1 MTDSTNLLDSR
12 ESGNDNSVTEFNWFT
27 IFAKILLMKPRIGIL
42 GATGYTGS
50 VLTKLLM
57 GHPGVEISYLSSE
70 QHAGK
75 YFYDVYPN
83 FFERINLKLK
93 PVDLKDIASS
103 CDVVFCATPNGFA
116 CDFVPKLLNK
126 NNNIKVIDL
135 SADFRLEKSIKFPKK
150 QDLKIV
156 YGLPEIHRAEIKTA
170 NIIANPGC
178 YPTSAILALAPVIK
192 NKIIDLNSIIIDS
205 KSGVSGAGK
214 QLKQELQFCEI
225 NESFA
230 PYNLAGKHR
239 HIPEIELQLRKLS
252 GFAEK
257 FNVIFSPH
265 LLPVTR
271 GILSTIYVNLIGP
284 WRKKLAQNDVYQL
297 YKNYFKNEY
306 FVKVLPENIYANTKN
321 VKHTN
326 FCHITPIKDE
336 RTNRL
341 ILISAIDN
349 MVKGA
354 SGQAV
359 QNMNIILSLKEEV
372 GLDSAGEI
380 P

>member
-1 MTDSTNLLDSR
+1 
-12 ESGNDNSVTEFNWFT
+12 
-27 IFAKILLMKPRIGIL
+27 MKPRVGIL

-50 VLTKLLM
+50 VLTKLLLN
-57 GHPGVEISYLSSE
+57 HSGVEISYLSSE

-75 YFYDVYPN
+75 YFYNVYPN
-83 FFERINLKLK
+83 LYERTDIKLK
-93 PVDLKDIASS
+93 PVDLKDIAKS
-103 CDVVFCATPNGFA
+103 CDLIFCATPNGFA
-116 CDFVPKLLNK
+116 IDFVPKLLNK
-126 NNNIKVIDL
+126 NNNIKIIDL
-135 SADFRLEKSIKFPKK
+135 SADFRLDKMIKLGKK
-150 QDLKIV
+150 QDYKIT
-156 YGLPEIHRAEIKTA
+156 YGLPEVYREEIKTSH
-170 NIIANPGC
+170 IIANPGC
-178 YPTSAILALAPVIK
+178 YPTSAILALVPVIK

-214 QLKQELQFCEI
+214 QLKNELLFCEI

-239 HIPEIELQLRKLS
+239 HIPEIEMQLRKLS

-257 FNVIFSPH
+257 FNVVFSPH
-265 LLPVTR
+265 LLPVSR
-271 GILSTIYVNLIGP
+271 GILSTVYANLTGS
-284 WRKKLAQNDVYQL
+284 WKKRLSQKDLYEL
-297 YKNYFKNEY
+297 YKDFYKDEY
-306 FVKVLPENIYANTKN
+306 FVKVFPETIYANTKN

-341 ILISAIDN
+341 ILVSSIDN

-354 SGQAV
+354 SGQAI
-359 QNMNIILSLKEEV
+359 QNMNIILSLRENI
-372 GLDSAGEI
+372 GLDSTGEI

>member
-1 MTDSTNLLDSR
+1 
-12 ESGNDNSVTEFNWFT
+12 
-27 IFAKILLMKPRIGIL
+27 MKARVGVL
-42 GATGYTGS
+42 GATGYTG
-50 VLTKLLM
+50 VILTKLLLD
-57 GHPGVEISYLSSE
+57 HPEVEINYLSSE

-75 YFYDVYPN
+75 YFYEVYPN
-83 FFERINLKLK
+83 FLGRLEERLK
-93 PVDLKDIASS
+93 PVDLKDISAS
-103 CDVVFCATPNGFA
+103 CDIVFCATPNGFA
-116 CDFVPKLLNK
+116 CEFVPKLLSK

-135 SADFRLEKSIKFPKK
+135 STDFRLKKNIPLGKK
-150 QDLKIV
+150 QDLKIA
-156 YGLPEIHRAEIKTA
+156 YGLPEIRRAEIKTSRV
-170 NIIANPGC
+170 IANPGC
-178 YPTSAILALAPVIK
+178 YPTSAILALAPAIK

-225 NESFA
+225 NESFV

-239 HIPEIELQLRKLS
+239 HIPEIENELRALS

-265 LLPVTR
+265 LLPISR
-271 GILSTIYVNLIGP
+271 GILSTIYVNLAGK
-284 WRKKLAQNDVYQL
+284 WKKSLTQEEIYKLYTDY
-297 YKNYFKNEY
+297 YKNEK
-306 FVKVLPENIYANTKN
+306 FVKVLPGTTYANTKN
-321 VKHTN
+321 VKYTN

-359 QNMNIILSLKEEV
+359 QNMNIMLSLKEET
-372 GLDSAGEI
+372 GLSSIGEI

>member
-1 MTDSTNLLDSR
+1 
-12 ESGNDNSVTEFNWFT
+12 
-27 IFAKILLMKPRIGIL
+27 MKARVGIL
-42 GATGYTGS
+42 GATGYTGII
-50 VLTKLLM
+50 LTKLLLD
-57 GHPGVEISYLSSE
+57 HPEVEISYLSSE

-75 YFYDVYPN
+75 YFYEVYPN
-83 FFERINLKLK
+83 FNRRFDEKLK
-93 PVDLKDIASS
+93 SVDLKSISGS

-126 NNNIKVIDL
+126 NNNIKIIDL
-135 SADFRLEKSIKFPKK
+135 SADFRLEKNIKSGKK
-150 QDLKIV
+150 QDLKIA
-156 YGLPEIHRAEIKTA
+156 YGLPEINRAEIKVSSV
-170 NIIANPGC
+170 IANPGC
-178 YPTSAILALAPVIK
+178 YPTSAILALAPAIK
-192 NKIIDLNSIIIDS
+192 NKLIDLNSIIIDS

-214 QLKQELQFCEI
+214 QLKPELQFCEI

-230 PYNLAGKHR
+230 PYKLAGKHR
-239 HIPEIELQLRKLS
+239 HIPEIENELRRLS

-265 LLPVTR
+265 LLPVSR
-271 GILSTIYVNLIGP
+271 GILSTIYVNLRGN
-284 WRKKLAQNDVYQL
+284 WKKSLSQEEIYKL
-297 YKNYFKNEY
+297 YKDYYKNEY
-306 FVKVLPENIYANTKN
+306 FVRVFPETTYANTKN
-321 VKHTN
+321 VKYTN

-354 SGQAV
+354 SGQAI
-359 QNMNIILSLKEEV
+359 QNMNIILSFKENM
-372 GLDSAGEI
+372 GLDSVGEI

>member
-1 MTDSTNLLDSR
+1 
-12 ESGNDNSVTEFNWFT
+12 
-27 IFAKILLMKPRIGIL
+27 MKPRIGIL
-42 GATGYTGS
+42 GATGYTGV
-50 VLTKLLM
+50 VLTKLLLQ
-57 GHPGVEISYLSSE
+57 HPEIEISYLSSE

-75 YFYDVYPN
+75 YFYDVYPG
-83 FFERINLKLK
+83 FYERTNLKLK
-93 PVDLKDIASS
+93 PVDLKDVSNS
-103 CDVVFCATPNGFA
+103 CDIVFCATPNGFA
-116 CDFVPKLLNK
+116 VNFVPKLLNK

-135 SADFRLEKSIKFPKK
+135 SADFRLEKSIKLGKK
-150 QDLKIV
+150 QDFKIT
-156 YGLPEIHRAEIKTA
+156 YGLPEIYRTEIKTSR
-170 NIIANPGC
+170 IIANPGC
-178 YPTSAILALAPVIK
+178 YPTSIILALAPIIK

-214 QLKQELQFCEI
+214 QLKPELQFCEV

-239 HIPEIELQLRKLS
+239 HVPEIELQLRKLS
-252 GFAEK
+252 GYAEK

-265 LLPVTR
+265 LLPVNR
-271 GILSTIYVNLIGP
+271 GILSTIYANLS
-284 WRKKLAQNDVYQL
+284 WKKRLTQNDIYEL
-297 YKNYFKNEY
+297 YKNYYKNEY
-306 FVKVLPENIYANTKN
+306 FVKVFPENIYANTKN

-341 ILISAIDN
+341 ILISTIDN

-354 SGQAV
+354 SGQAI
-359 QNMNIILSLKEEV
+359 QNMNIALSLNEET

>member
-1 MTDSTNLLDSR
+1 
-12 ESGNDNSVTEFNWFT
+12 
-27 IFAKILLMKPRIGIL
+27 MKARVGIL
-42 GATGYTGS
+42 GATGYTG
-50 VLTKLLM
+50 VILTKLLLD
-57 GHPGVEISYLSSE
+57 HPEVEISYLSSE

-75 YFYDVYPN
+75 YFYEVYPN
-83 FFERINLKLK
+83 FSGRFDGKLK
-93 PVDLKDIASS
+93 PVDLKDVSKS
-103 CDVVFCATPNGFA
+103 CDIVFCATPNGFA
-116 CDFVPKLLNK
+116 SEFIPKLLSK
-126 NNNIKVIDL
+126 NSDIKVIDL
-135 SADFRLEKSIKFPKK
+135 SADFRLGKNIKLGKK
-150 QDLKIV
+150 QDVKIV
-156 YGLPEIHRAEIKTA
+156 YGLPEIRRAEIKTSRM
-170 NIIANPGC
+170 IANPGC
-178 YPTSAILALAPVIK
+178 YPTSIILALAPIIK

-214 QLKQELQFCEI
+214 QLKHELLFCEV
-225 NESFA
+225 NESFS

-239 HIPEIELQLRKLS
+239 HIPEIENELRRLS

-265 LLPVTR
+265 LLPISR
-271 GILSTIYVNLIGP
+271 GILSTIYVNLLGG
-284 WRKKLAQNDVYQL
+284 WKKSLSQEEICKI
-297 YKNYFKNEY
+297 YKDYYKSEY
-306 FVKVLPENIYANTKN
+306 FVKILPETTYANTRN
-321 VKHTN
+321 VKYTN

-359 QNMNIILSLKEEV
+359 QNMNIILSLKEET
-372 GLDSAGEI
+372 GLGNIGEV